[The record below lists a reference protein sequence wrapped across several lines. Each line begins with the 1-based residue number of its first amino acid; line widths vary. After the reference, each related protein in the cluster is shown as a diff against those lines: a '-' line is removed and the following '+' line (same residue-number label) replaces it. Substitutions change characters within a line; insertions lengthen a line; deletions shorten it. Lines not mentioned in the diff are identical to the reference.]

1 MVKTVPTVGYNVETI
16 DAMDGLSLF
25 VWHVGGQSKLKTL
38 WKQYY
43 ADTSGINPNQVGRFF
58 RPKI

>member
-43 ADTSGINPNQVGRFF
+43 ADTSGI
-58 RPKI
+58 K